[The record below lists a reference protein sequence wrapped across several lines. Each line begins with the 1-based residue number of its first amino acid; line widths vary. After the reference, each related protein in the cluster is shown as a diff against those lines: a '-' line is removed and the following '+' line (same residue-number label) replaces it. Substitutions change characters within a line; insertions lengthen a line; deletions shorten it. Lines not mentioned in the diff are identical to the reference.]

1 MAELVLLGS
10 LLLGHDD
17 FLNIDIS
24 QGSVE
29 IYLRRGGVYKYDFVV
44 TLPVSLTVKTV

>member
-1 MAELVLLGS
+1 MSYSAVCFLGMTI
-10 LLLGHDD
+10 

-29 IYLRRGGVYKYDFVV
+29 IYLRRGGVYKYDCCNF
-44 TLPVSLTVKTV
+44 TSESNSENSLKIG

>member
-1 MAELVLLGS
+1 LSYSAVCFFGMTI
-10 LLLGHDD
+10 

-29 IYLRRGGVYKYDFVV
+29 IYLRRGGVYKYDFIV